1 MLKRASGFIKKVQFT
16 EKSVPWILLLAC
28 ILAFGLLIP
37 KLGYFQDDWNYV
49 FNYYSFGSRGL
60 AEFLDYDGRPFA
72 AWVYDAGFK
81 LLGFFPLYWHITELL
96 LRWMTGYILWL
107 VLRILWPNLKWQALA
122 GALLFLL
129 YPFFTLQPLAVA
141 YTLHWTGYLL
151 FSLSMYFML
160 RAQTNRFW
168 LFTTLALITQAA
180 HLFTLEF
187 YSGIDLLRPVFLW
200 VLLSKL
206 DLSVR
211 EKLKLTLRKWLPY
224 LVIFSVFFVWRGF
237 IYQAAKANRNAPSL
251 FANMSHAPLQTT
263 VSLILNGIPDLAT
276 ILISPW
282 YKLIAPDNLDFS
294 NSTNIYLFLI
304 SLLSFGIFL
313 FILFHQNHL
322 ESEDRAT
329 SRQFF
334 LVGCIALIISLMPI
348 YVSGY
353 VIHTKLEPW
362 NSRLSL
368 GSLLGAAM
376 IMTGVVDYLIKVP
389 RTRWMLLAVLV
400 GLLVGWHVRYTND
413 FRWAWDKQVNFY
425 RQLYLRAPEIKPGTT
440 ILSEEEFLS
449 YMGDYPTSYGINV
462 MYTKQGDSFEG
473 SRKAD
478 YWFFPYINF
487 YTRLDQ
493 YLNGQPFSATRA
505 GTSFQG
511 EPEGTI
517 VISFEPDL
525 GQCLWIMRP
534 EYESLKSLSQTMRQL
549 VSISYVDRIEQAP
562 LREDSFVLKYL
573 YLHPEQDWCFYY
585 EKADLAYQY
594 EEWDVVLQLWNSASQ
609 SDLRPDN
616 GFEYLPFIEAYAH
629 ADDWKTAESLTLSAQ
644 KIMRGID
651 PLFCDTWSKL
661 KGNTPESPEKDEAVA
676 TIQGVLH
683 CNQ

>member
-251 FANMSHAPLQTT
+251 FANISHAPLQTT

-334 LVGCIALIISLMPI
+334 LVGCIALIFSLMPI

-389 RTRWMLLAVLV
+389 RTRWMLLAVLI
-400 GLLVGWHVRYTND
+400 GLLIGWHVRYTND

-425 RQLYLRAPEIKPGTT
+425 RQLYLRAPEIKPGTA

-525 GQCLWIMRP
+525 GQCLWVMRP

-573 YLHPEQDWCFYY
+573 YLHPEQDWCYYY

-594 EEWDVVLQLWNSASQ
+594 EEWAEVLQLWKSARQ

-683 CNQ
+683 CDQ